1 MEEKMD
7 ITLDI
12 EKYRLNIRAG
22 GIIIHNH
29 KLLVHK
35 DKRENYYALIGGRV
49 AIGENSI
56 QTIEREIQE
65 EIGKEVEVTG
75 YIATIENFFK
85 ANERNYHEILFV
97 HKLEF
102 KKEEDKKIESTLP
115 NIEGKEYLQY
125 EWIELDKLDQY
136 CILPECIK
144 PILKEGKFPIHKINE
159 E

>member
-1 MEEKMD
+1 MD

-12 EKYRLNIRAG
+12 EEYRLNIRAG

-56 QTIEREIQE
+56 QTIERELKE
-65 EIGKEVEVTG
+65 ELGKQVEVTG
-75 YIATIENFFK
+75 NIATIENFFE
-85 ANERNYHEILFV
+85 ANEKKYHEILFV
-97 HKLEF
+97 HRLEF
-102 KKEEDKKIESTLP
+102 TKEEDKTIEHTLS

-125 EWIELDKLDQY
+125 EWVEIDKLEEY
-136 CILPECIK
+136 RILPECIK
-144 PILKEGKFPIHKINE
+144 PILKEGKFPTHRINE